1 MSMPNLNETLYFIV
15 NPRAGNETSMK
26 VWEKVEKV
34 LKSNGVHHEV
44 FFTEEKGH
52 ASRLTAEIL
61 SGTDRD
67 TRIIAVGGDG
77 TINEMLKGAL
87 PFPHAILGSLAAGSG
102 NDYVRGIQKTKG
114 VAQALRLFQDNAHK
128 AIDIGQYE
136 TDGMDGYFMNSLG
149 MGIDAKI
156 SAEADRSRLKKW
168 FNLVKAGKLIYLILF
183 LKQLFTYKPGSME
196 LVVDGEIH
204 MLKKVWFIVIANQ
217 PYFGG
222 GMKISPQSKLHDGR
236 LNIIA
241 VHDIALLKLLAVFI
255 TVLWGGHLKI
265 KNVDSFSGKMIKMK
279 NHGSAKIQS
288 DGEIVGKDQVA
299 AAVLTDKIRV
309 MIKD

>member
-1 MSMPNLNETLYFIV
+1 MPNLNETLYFIV
-15 NPRAGNETSMK
+15 NPMAGNETSMK
-26 VWEKVEKV
+26 VWKKVEKA
-34 LKSNGVHHEV
+34 LESNGVHHAV

-52 ASRLTAEIL
+52 ASRLTEEIL

-77 TINEMLKGAL
+77 TINEVLKGAL

-149 MGIDAKI
+149 MGIDAEI

-183 LKQLFTYKPGSME
+183 LKQLLTYKPGSME

-217 PYFGG
+217 PHFGG

-299 AAVLTDKIRV
+299 AVVLTDKIRV

>member
-1 MSMPNLNETLYFIV
+1 MPNLNETLYFIV

>member
-1 MSMPNLNETLYFIV
+1 
-15 NPRAGNETSMK
+15 
-26 VWEKVEKV
+26 
-34 LKSNGVHHEV
+34 
-44 FFTEEKGH
+44 
-52 ASRLTAEIL
+52 
-61 SGTDRD
+61 
-67 TRIIAVGGDG
+67 
-77 TINEMLKGAL
+77 MLKGAL

-149 MGIDAKI
+149 MGIDAEI

>member
-1 MSMPNLNETLYFIV
+1 MPNLNETLYFIV

-26 VWEKVEKV
+26 VWKKVEKV
-34 LKSNGVHHEV
+34 LKSNAVHHEV

-149 MGIDAKI
+149 MGIDAEI

>member
-1 MSMPNLNETLYFIV
+1 MPNLNETLYFIV

-26 VWEKVEKV
+26 VWKKVEKV

-44 FFTEEKGH
+44 FFTEEKGQ

-149 MGIDAKI
+149 MGIDAEI